1 MTQQDT
7 PDAPAKKPSS
17 PWWRLALS
25 VVRIV
30 VLVYVGFGALIFFF
44 QSYLVY
50 HPSGELDATPSDA
63 GLNFEDVFLTAED
76 GTKIHAWYVPRR
88 GAETTLLFCHGNAG
102 NISHRLPTL
111 ETFHHLGLNVLI
123 FDYRGYGRSEGKP
136 TEAGTYQDVAA
147 AWDYLVQA
155 RGKRPGRIIV
165 FGCSLGGAVAA
176 HLAHEHTPGA
186 LILESTFTSAP
197 DLGARLYPF
206 LPVRWLC
213 RYSYDTR
220 AIVGEIRCPILVI
233 HSRDDDIVPFEFGQ
247 ALFDAAGDDK
257 QFLEIHGS
265 HNSGRFE
272 SAGEYKAG
280 LKAFLASLRERS

>member
-1 MTQQDT
+1 MTEQDT
-7 PDAPAKKPSS
+7 PAKKSSS

-30 VLVYVGFGALIFFF
+30 VIVYVAFGALVFFF

-50 HPSGELDATPSDA
+50 RPSEKLELTPSDM
-63 GLNFEDVFLTAED
+63 GLDFEDLFLTAED

-88 GAETTLLFCHGNAG
+88 GARYTLLFCHGNGG
-102 NISHRLPTL
+102 NISHRVNTID
-111 ETFHHLGLNVLI
+111 TFHGLGLNVLI

-136 TEAGTYQDVAA
+136 SEAGTYQDAAA
-147 AWDYLVQA
+147 AWDYLVETL
-155 RGKRPGRIIV
+155 GERPGRVIV

-176 HLAHEHTPGA
+176 NLAHKQGPGA

-213 RYSYDTR
+213 RYSYDTKS
-220 AIVGEIRCPILVI
+220 IVGQINCPILVI

-247 ALFDAAGDDK
+247 ALFNAAGDDK
-257 QFLEIHGS
+257 QFLEIRGS
-265 HNSGRFE
+265 HNSGRLE
-272 SAGEYKAG
+272 SAREYKAG
-280 LKAFLASLRERS
+280 IKTFLASIPKRP